1 MAIATSLNFTTC
13 FNFKVDPKKFNLS
26 DTTNYALESILLTD
40 VRGLYKITDPT
51 GTVVYENAGFAT
63 DDFSSP
69 DVDANI
75 SLDFDTVS
83 LPLDSN
89 GDVIKGNYTID
100 YKIDVAGAQQPGIYT
115 KQSVY
120 AYSFTT
126 PCLKLDLSF
135 DCEDATVTSV
145 DVTDYGPLLTT
156 KTLTHTLTPPTGAD
170 VSLTPTI
177 TFVSTV
183 VASPI
188 STKTW
193 TAELASDVVFTTS
206 DGLILKYLLEGT
218 AEIVVDCGVA
228 TCDLARC
235 LFELKAIYD
244 NLKCTNSTKAAQAL
258 KDLQLATLTYELY
271 RAALGCGNIEQAEVY
286 RKEIFSCACDAGCSS
301 CTGCNDDCT
310 GCEVCN
316 DLPVL
321 INPGSISIQAGPQG
335 IQGIQGTQG
344 SQWYVGTGTPLV
356 GLGVNN
362 DMFLDDATGDVY
374 QKQTGTW
381 TLVDNIKGVPG
392 TNGTDGTNG
401 TAFEQYDDQAVD
413 VSWLNGS
420 DVTIASYTIG
430 VDGDYEIHVDMIN
443 TYLDTAN
450 GTIELEVNGVV
461 VKTWGPFIQTGMT
474 AVYYNQSFRWR
485 GAVAGTRTVK
495 LLVQKTGTPNISTK
509 NWSWL
514 INKSQS

>member
-344 SQWYVGTGTPLV
+344 SQWYVGTGVPLV

-374 QKQTGTW
+374 QKQGGAW
-381 TLVDNIKGVPG
+381 VLVDNIKGTAG
-392 TNGTDGTNG
+392 TNGTNG
-401 TAFEQYDDQAVD
+401 TTFEHYATAP
-413 VSWLNGS
+413 VSVTWVNGS
-420 DVTIASYTIG
+420 PTTVVNHILTGAT
-430 VDGDYEIHVDMIN
+430 GDYEIHADVLSDFAIGAIGDIRIVVDSVIV
-443 TYLDTAN
+443 L
-450 GTIELEVNGVV
+450 
-461 VKTWGPFIQTGMT
+461 TWGNIT
-474 AVYYNQSFRWR
+474 APGANRVDTDSLLWR
-485 GAVAGTRTVK
+485 GSITNGDLIEIT
-495 LLVQKTGTPNISTK
+495 VQKNNAQAVTTNRY
-509 NWSWL
+509 SWL
-514 INKSQS
+514 INKSQ